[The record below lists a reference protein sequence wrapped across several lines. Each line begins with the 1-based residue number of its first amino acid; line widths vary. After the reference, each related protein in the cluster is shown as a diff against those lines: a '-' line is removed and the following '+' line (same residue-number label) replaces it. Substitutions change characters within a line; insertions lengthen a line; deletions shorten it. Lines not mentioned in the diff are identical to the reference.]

1 MTPRLL
7 AAGLATVLAT
17 GFAAVGLVPT
27 AATARPLGSSVTATE
42 GARGSTHARATRAR
56 AALDDAKALFARH
69 RGGVAHPAHG
79 RDATMVLR
87 DLARQAHDLP
97 TLTLRRQARAVLAR
111 PTDGT
116 GPSDDGN
123 DGIAAPDYGAATT
136 YRLCGV
142 HVCVHWV
149 QTGEHRTD
157 PLDEDGNGYPD
168 QVDRTLRVMEHVYDV
183 EVTGLGY
190 RAPLS
195 DAAAPENGG
204 SDQLDVY
211 LADIGPQWLYGYCT
225 SDDPQLTSVR
235 STYAYCVLDNDYSAA
250 QFGTRH
256 TPTQNLEVTAAH
268 EFFHAV
274 QYAYNWNR
282 ADWLMEGTAAWME
295 DEVYDRIND
304 NRQYLVE
311 SPLTYPDVPL
321 TSFDYGAWI
330 FWRFLS
336 EWSGPG
342 RSDDVTVVRGVW
354 QRAATVSSMEAL
366 RRTLGSRRTSVTAAF
381 RAFGTWS
388 RSPRH
393 YFREGRGYPAAT
405 TGKVFVL
412 SAAHPGTGAW
422 VTQLNHL
429 SRDFIRFR
437 PGSSLAGDSRLQV
450 RVDMAD
456 TARGSVAR
464 VVVIGTDGSLR
475 VHPFRLDRH
484 GNATHRYPFR
494 GSTVADVDLD
504 LGNAG
509 TSSRNDGEVTMF
521 SARAVR

>member
-1 MTPRLL
+1 VTPRLL

-27 AATARPLGSSVTATE
+27 AATAGTLHSSFAAQRTT
-42 GARGSTHARATRAR
+42 GSTHARATRAR
-56 AALDDAKALFARH
+56 NALDDAKALFARH
-69 RGGVAHPAHG
+69 RAGVAHPVQG

-87 DLARQAHDLP
+87 DLARRAEDLP
-97 TLTLRRQARAVLAR
+97 TVTLRRQARAVLAR

-116 GPSDDGN
+116 GPSDDG
-123 DGIAAPDYGAATT
+123 ISAPDYGTETT
-136 YRLCGV
+136 YRHCGA

-149 QTGEHRTD
+149 ESGEHRTD
-157 PLDEDGNGYPD
+157 PTDADGNGYPD
-168 QVDRTLRVMEHVYDV
+168 QVDRTLSVMENVYVV
-183 EVTGLGY
+183 EVTGMGY

-195 DAAAPENGG
+195 DAAAAENGG

-225 SDDPQLTSVR
+225 SDDPDLGSVP
-235 STYAYCVLDNDYSAA
+235 STYAYCVLDNDYSPD

-256 TPTQNLEVTAAH
+256 TPEQNLKVTAAH

-274 QYAYNWNR
+274 QYAYSWNR

-295 DEVYDRIND
+295 DEVYDDVND

-311 SPLTYPDVPL
+311 SPLTYPNVPL

-336 EWSGPG
+336 EWSRPGPA
-342 RSDDVTVVRGVW
+342 DDATVVRGVW
-354 QRAATVSSMEAL
+354 NRAATVSSMGAL
-366 RRTLGSRRTSVTAAF
+366 RETLASRGFSVAAAF
-381 RAFGTWS
+381 RAFGTWT

-393 YFREGRGYPAAT
+393 FFSEGGAYPAAS
-405 TGKVFVL
+405 TGKAFVL

-422 VTQLNHL
+422 APRLDHM
-429 SRDFIRFR
+429 SHAFIRFQ
-437 PGSSLAGDSRLQV
+437 PGTSLRGDWRLQV
-450 RVDMAD
+450 RVNMAD
-456 TARGSVAR
+456 TARGSVVG
-464 VVVIGTDGSLR
+464 VVVIRPDGSVH

-494 GSTVADVDLD
+494 RATVGHLDLD

-509 TSSRNDGEVTMF
+509 TSSRDNGEAATF